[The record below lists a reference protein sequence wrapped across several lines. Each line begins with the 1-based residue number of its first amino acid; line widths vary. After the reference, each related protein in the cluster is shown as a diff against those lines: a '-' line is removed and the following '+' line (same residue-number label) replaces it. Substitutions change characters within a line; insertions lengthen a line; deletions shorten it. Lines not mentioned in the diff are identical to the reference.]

1 MKYARMTMVM
11 LLVAVLMLAAACSSS
26 LPGEGTEGETAGEVS
41 SENTVETAEGTGA
54 GTESEPFVIGI
65 SLLYRQD
72 EYYKDLEATF
82 VNTAE
87 QYGFELNIQDA
98 NLDLAKQ
105 ISQIEDFVTM
115 EVDAI
120 AFAPVDASG
129 VVPAVEEAME
139 KGIPVFV
146 FDSQIES
153 DVPVSQITFDLYNDG
168 SIMADWALDYIETNM
183 DNQCN
188 IAILDFAAEPNGS
201 VIRSNGFQETIE
213 AAGVADIVVVTRQD
227 GEASRTASME
237 KMENILTAH
246 PEVEMVFGINFD
258 TCAGAKAACVAA
270 GREDIVVVGLGWG
283 IEAFEALENDD
294 PMYKAWFVPA
304 PTVLAE
310 NTFNVISAHLNGED
324 VPESFEGESF
334 ILDASNIAD
343 YDWRAIVALREE

>member
-1 MKYARMTMVM
+1 MRYKKMLIA
-11 LLVAVLMLAAACSSS
+11 LLVASMLIFTAACTS
-26 LPGEGTEGETAGEVS
+26 GNNGETTKGEDD
-41 SENTVETAEGTGA
+41 GK
-54 GTESEPFVIGI
+54 FVIGI

-82 VNTAE
+82 INTAE
-87 QYGFELNIQDA
+87 KYGFELKIQDA

-115 EVDAI
+115 GVDAI

-129 VVPAVEEAME
+129 VVPAVEEAMD

-146 FDSQIES
+146 FDSRIES

-168 SIMADWALDYIETNM
+168 SIMADWALDYIDSDM
-183 DNQCN
+183 GGKCN

-213 AAGVADIVVVTRQD
+213 KAGKSDIKIVTRQD

-246 PEVEMVFGINFD
+246 SEVNMVFGINFD
-258 TCAGAKAACVAA
+258 TCAGAKAACVSA

-283 IEAFEALENDD
+283 VEAFEALENDD
-294 PMYKAWFVPA
+294 PMYKSWFVPA

-310 NTFNVISAHLNGED
+310 NTFDVMSAYLKGED
-324 VPESFEGESF
+324 VPESFEGQSF
-334 ILDASNIAD
+334 ILDASNID
-343 YDWRAIVALREE
+343 EYDWRAIVALRK